1 MSSRFIKY
9 TLCVAALLLVACRQ
23 QSDNVLNYA
32 YNDNMAFGSAE
43 KSYAAKFDV
52 MWYGLNANYALWDF
66 EYENG
71 LDWDQVYDTYR
82 PKFENLDKQQTA
94 VSDLQLKSLL
104 DSVLAPLHDG
114 HLVVRME
121 NHATGK
127 YVGSSPGQMRVV
139 RERSEEYAAVRNK
152 TIGASAYTWYRNAGD
167 IIEERHS
174 QTNPLETC
182 VEQVVLRLQEQVS
195 EWDDKKA
202 AGTITPEEQDSLTIY
217 GKVLNELL
225 QALTQTSS
233 DQAAVSAYNILAYR
247 YEYLQIPGLVP
258 VDPTLVN
265 YAMNLSY
272 VLFKSNGGTVAYLA
286 FDRFRLS
293 AYLEPEYTE
302 ELFGTPSAS
311 TQAVIDDLKATW
323 RAWFNAIQAHQQ
335 AGDLH
340 GVIIDIR
347 SNGGGYMNDFKFAL
361 GALLPA
367 GGHHNTDARFKRGT
381 GRYDYSPVMPQNM
394 PTLEEAHVTVTAPIV
409 TLCNCASVSMAE
421 HTSYGTKM
429 LDNGTLIGTRTF
441 GGFSAL
447 VGAEGYTTNYAG
459 HVGVQGVTPVFCYVP
474 MEVAFSLDG
483 HILEGHGV
491 DPDIEVAFDVATWN
505 KGNGPDSQL
514 DRALQFIK

>member
-1 MSSRFIKY
+1 MSFRVIKY
-9 TLCVAALLLVACRQ
+9 TVCMAVLLLVACRQ

-32 YNDNMAFGSAE
+32 YNDNMAFGTAE

-82 PKFENLDKQQTA
+82 PKFEELDKQQTA
-94 VSDLQLKSLL
+94 VTDQQLKSLL
-104 DSVLAPLHDG
+104 DSALAPLHDG
-114 HLVVRME
+114 HLVVQMA
-121 NHATGK
+121 NHATGR
-127 YVGSSPGQMRVV
+127 YIGSSPGKMRVL
-139 RERSEEYAAVRNK
+139 RERSEEYMAVQNK
-152 TIGASAYTWYRNAGD
+152 TIGADAYTWYRKAGD

-174 QTNPLETC
+174 NTNPLESC
-182 VEQVVLRLQEQVS
+182 VVPLVLRMKEQIAGWQAKDS
-195 EWDDKKA
+195 S
-202 AGTITPEEQDSLTIY
+202 GTITPEEQDSLTTY
-217 GKVLNELL
+217 SQVVVELV

-258 VDPTLVN
+258 VDPAL
-265 YAMNLSY
+265 ASSALSLSY

-293 AYLEPEYTE
+293 AYLEPAYTE

-323 RAWFNAIQAHQQ
+323 RAWFNAIQTHQQ

-347 SNGGGYMNDFKFAL
+347 SNGGGYMNDFKYAL

-381 GRYDYSPVMPQNM
+381 GRYDYSPVMPQNV
-394 PTLEEAHVTVTAPIV
+394 PTLDEAHVTVTAPIV

-421 HTSYGTKM
+421 QTSYGTKM
-429 LDNGTLIGTRTF
+429 LDNGTLVGTRTF

-447 VGAEGYTTNYAG
+447 AGAEGYTTNYAG

-474 MEVAFSLDG
+474 LEVAFSLDG

-491 DPDIEVAFDVATWN
+491 DPDIEVAFDLATWD

-514 DRALQFIK
+514 DRALQFIR